1 MGFLR
6 DAKDAVEDVRASVS
20 LGVVLSVAALIVAAV
35 ALITAAR
42 R

>member
-6 DAKDAVEDVRASVS
+6 DAKDAVEDARSTLSV
-20 LGVVLSVAALIVAAV
+20 GVVLSVAALIVATV